1 MAWTL
6 TAKSLNASSNSF
18 GLRHTTKNRNP
29 TYGRDDNNQQRH
41 DDVFQHDDNSVKA
54 TSIPEAKI
62 NTIQPVARNFHSA
75 GRAMTPTDCRI

>member
-6 TAKSLNASSNSF
+6 TAKSLNASSDSF

-54 TSIPEAKI
+54 TSIPEAKS
-62 NTIQPVARNFHSA
+62 IQFSQLPETFTRLVV
-75 GRAMTPTDCRI
+75 P